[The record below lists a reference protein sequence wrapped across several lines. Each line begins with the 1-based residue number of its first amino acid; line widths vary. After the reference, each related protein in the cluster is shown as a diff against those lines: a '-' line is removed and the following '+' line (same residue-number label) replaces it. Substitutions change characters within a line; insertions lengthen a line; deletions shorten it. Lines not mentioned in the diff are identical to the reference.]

1 MAINA
6 VDFLSALDTLEAE
19 KGISKEKI
27 LESLKEAMMKGFRK
41 QLGGDDAY
49 VRVDI
54 DTDKGTIEMYQMK
67 EIVEEVE
74 DDFLQISLEDAKKQN
89 KSYNV
94 GDFYLIPANIDDL
107 KKATA
112 LTIKSVLKQK
122 FAEAEKAA
130 LYEVFKDKIGTMI
143 IGKVEKVDERGLYVN
158 VGRTSVFLPRNHMIG
173 DEIFMVGDSIKLYVS
188 DVGSNTKGAQ
198 ISVSRANEG
207 FLRCLFEEEYQDII
221 DGTIVI
227 KNVARRSGERCKVA
241 LYSNDPNIDAAGS
254 CIGPNGSKVQKVVGQ
269 LGNGINK
276 EKIDVINWHENDA
289 LFIIEAIKPAQA
301 LGLIME
307 DGSRHATIVVN
318 DDQYS
323 VAIGRR
329 GVNVFL
335 AAKITGYRLDIK
347 TLEDVLEEGLTYKT
361 VEQITSEDIEER
373 ARIVREQQLELLRQQ
388 QNKETV
394 LPGLPEGYVAPQERV
409 YEEETSD
416 MDDAL
421 LEQSENEEIIIE
433 EEKVVEQAQEVVEQ
447 EVKEEIVE
455 TECVKEEVTKVETT
469 TTLEDL
475 EKELEKST
483 SKQNKKSNFKKFKK
497 NNKEEEKE
505 ELSPISSTDPSQYM
519 SIYTEDELREL
530 EEEDYEE
537 YDDYEDEDIDYDE
550 YDEYYDDDN
559 M

>member
-6 VDFLSALDTLEAE
+6 QDFLNALDTLEAE

-27 LESLKEAMMKGFRK
+27 LESLKEAMKKGFRK

-54 DTDKGTIEMYQMK
+54 DTTKGTIEMYQMK

-74 DDFLQISLEDAKKQN
+74 DDFLQISLADARKEN
-89 KSYNV
+89 SSYNV
-94 GDFYLIPANIDDL
+94 GDFYLIPANIDEL

-143 IGKVEKVDERGLYVN
+143 IGRVEKVDERGLYVN
-158 VGRTSVFLPRNHMIG
+158 VGRTSVFLPRQHMIG
-173 DEIFMVGDSIKLYVS
+173 DEVFLVGDSIKLYVS

-207 FLRCLFEEEYQDII
+207 FLKCLFEEGYQDII
-221 DGTIVI
+221 EGTIVI
-227 KNVARRSGERCKVA
+227 KKVARRSGERCKIA
-241 LYSNDPNIDAAGS
+241 LYSNDPNLDAAGS
-254 CIGPNGSKVQKVVGQ
+254 CIGPNGSKVQKIVSQ
-269 LGNGINK
+269 LGNGVNK
-276 EKIDVINWHENDA
+276 EKIDVINWYENPA

-307 DGSRHATIVVN
+307 DNNHAKIVVN
-318 DDQYS
+318 DDQYT

-335 AAKITGYRLDIK
+335 AAKITGYKLEIK
-347 TLEDVLEEGLTYKT
+347 TLDEVLASGLTYKT
-361 VEQITSEDIEER
+361 LEQITAEDIEAR
-373 ARIVREQQLELLRQQ
+373 AIKVREQQLELLKQQ
-388 QNKETV
+388 QNKQSV

-421 LEQSENEEIIIE
+421 LEQSENEEVIEVSNDTLPVVE
-433 EEKVVEQAQEVVEQ
+433 EEVIQ
-447 EVKEEIVE
+447 EVKEVTTKES
-455 TECVKEEVTKVETT
+455 VKEEVTKVETT

-475 EKELEKST
+475 EKELEKS
-483 SKQNKKSNFKKFKK
+483 SQKQTKKSNYKKFKK
-497 NNKEEEKE
+497 NTKEEEKE
-505 ELSPISSTDPSQYM
+505 ELSPISSLDPSKYM
-519 SIYTEDELREL
+519 SIYTEEELKEF
-530 EEEDYEE
+530 EEEEIDE
-537 YDDYEDEDIDYDE
+537 YDDYDDDIDYDE